1 MKNIKVLG
9 SGCSKCKDTL
19 LLITQVAEKLGVAI
33 QLEKIED
40 PAQIMAYNI
49 MSTPAV
55 IVDEV
60 IVHKGGIPSKENIT
74 AWLTNT

>member
-9 SGCSKCKDTL
+9 SGCSKCKNAL
-19 LLITQVAEKLGVAI
+19 SLITQVAEQLKVNI
-33 QLEKIED
+33 KLEKIED
-40 PAQIMAYNI
+40 PAEIMAYNI

-60 IVHKGGIPSKENIT
+60 IVHKGGIPSKEEIA
-74 AWLTNT
+74 AWLKNA

>member
-9 SGCSKCKDTL
+9 SGCSKCKSTL
-19 LLITQVAEKLGVAI
+19 SLITQVAEQLDIDI

-40 PAQIMAYNI
+40 PAQIMAYGI

-60 IVHKGGIPSKENIT
+60 IVHKGGIPSKDDIS
-74 AWLTNT
+74 AWLTNA

>member
-9 SGCSKCKDTL
+9 SGCSKCKNTL
-19 LLITQVAEKLGVAI
+19 LLITQVAERLGVAI
-33 QLEKIED
+33 KLEKIED
-40 PAQIMAYNI
+40 PAQIMAYGI

-60 IVHKGGIPSKENIT
+60 IVHKGGLPSKEDIAGWIN
-74 AWLTNT
+74 